1 MKNFNYHLEIN
12 ATQEEVF
19 NALTNPF
26 QIELWTG
33 FPAVMNAEAGT
44 EFSLWEGDICGKN
57 LEVVKDFKLVQQWYF
72 GETEAPSIATIKL
85 KKAGKNTRVEVEHTN
100 IPDDAFEEIVEG
112 WKEYYLDAMKRFL
125 EFY

>member
-1 MKNFNYHLEIN
+1 MKNFNYKLEIN

-72 GETEAPSIATIKL
+72 GETDTPSIATILL
-85 KKAGKNTRVEVEHTN
+85 KKAGKNTRIEVEHTN
-100 IPDDAFEEIVEG
+100 IPDDAFDEIVEG